1 MKGKIK
7 AFIGSVLII
16 LGICLIGVTLW
27 MKYETKKEQQE
38 LVDNFKN
45 LPEVSEGIE
54 NASDKNNNSEENN
67 NISEDKKIKENKRAI
82 ALINIPKLN
91 LEAGIVEGV
100 KIEDIKYSVGH
111 FPNTPMA
118 GEKGNFCIAA
128 HRVSNYGQAFRY
140 LDKLELGDE
149 IQVLYKG
156 KQYIYEV
163 TDSFEVTPQETHVL
177 DNTEN
182 STITLVTCTIGAK
195 NRLIVK
201 GKLKI

>member
-54 NASDKNNNSEENN
+54 NASDKNNNSE
-67 NISEDKKIKENKRAI
+67 DKKIKENKRAI

-118 GEKGNFCIAA
+118 GEKGNFCLAA

-156 KQYIYEV
+156 RQYIYEV

>member
-54 NASDKNNNSEENN
+54 NASDKNNNSE
-67 NISEDKKIKENKRAI
+67 DKKIKENKRAI

-118 GEKGNFCIAA
+118 GEKGNFCLAA